1 LEDRSVLLTVK
12 LSKGGAVRDA
22 TVIRGPEALR
32 APAIRAAK
40 AQKYEHRIVYSFP
53 DPHEMVVEVTF
64 SQDRD
69 RAPKVRQALPA
80 GVSSCLSAT
89 TVRIS
94 PEVMQTLLL
103 KRVRPAFP
111 ADVGQVEGIVVLR
124 LRVDKSGNV
133 FKVERVSGPDA
144 LVPPVIEAVKSWKY
158 RPFLLNG
165 DPIEVETTV
174 ELKFPN

>member
-1 LEDRSVLLTVK
+1 MR
-12 LSKGGAVRDA
+12 
-22 TVIRGPEALR
+22 
-32 APAIRAAK
+32 
-40 AQKYEHRIVYSFP
+40 
-53 DPHEMVVEVTF
+53 
-64 SQDRD
+64 
-69 RAPKVRQALPA
+69 
-80 GVSSCLSAT
+80 
-89 TVRIS
+89 
-94 PEVMQTLLL
+94 TLLL

-174 ELKFPN
+174 ALKFPN